1 MTRTYVTELPETV
14 QPHQVIV
21 ERPTFDDCLAVVAM
35 RGRPVPRGFKLSDFN
50 FTTNTND
57 AKRFVDAI
65 SAIDPQRASAD
76 RLPFGNYQGISL
88 SSVESAR
95 RWARSIVE
103 RHFPE
108 TEFRL
113 LAAQLSK
120 LPADKTEIVWLAGER
135 FEELLETVAVRASVE
150 EPSIDRETAQ
160 KGLKKQNKKAT
171 EALENAPTQ
180 E

>member
-14 QPHQVIV
+14 QSHQVVID
-21 ERPTFDDCLAVVAM
+21 RPTFDDCLAVVAM

-50 FTTNTND
+50 FITNAND

-88 SSVESAR
+88 SSVETAR

-113 LAAQLSK
+113 LATQLAK
-120 LPADKTEIVWLAGER
+120 LPADKTEIIWLAGER
-135 FEELLETVAVRASVE
+135 FEELLNTVAVRSLPDE
-150 EPSIDRETAQ
+150 LPSERESS
-160 KGLKKQNKKAT
+160 KLSKKQNKKST
-171 EALENAPTQ
+171 DVSENAPTQ